1 MRKYIILF
9 LILFCIFNLYA
20 ENSLKGKSNP
30 NYKNLKVYA
39 KILEHYEKSD
49 FYLAQI
55 DIVNTGDSTVSFWET
70 TSNYVWIFGF
80 SAFGVVFI
88 NQNQRLNIEKKIT
101 DSQGQKAVQIK
112 VEIIPHSKYTI
123 KTQFYIFNKEK
134 FFKTKNNFRVVFIYN
149 DADLQFMEDM
159 KQIICEDSIVYKW

>member
-1 MRKYIILF
+1 
-9 LILFCIFNLYA
+9 LFCIFDLYA
-20 ENSLKGKSNP
+20 ENHLNGKSNP

-39 KILEHYEKSD
+39 KVLERSGESD
-49 FYLAQI
+49 FYLIQI

-112 VEIIPHSKYTI
+112 VKIIPHSKYTI

-134 FFKTKNNFRVVFIYN
+134 FLKTKNNFRVVFIYN
-149 DADLQFMEDM
+149 DADLQLMEDM